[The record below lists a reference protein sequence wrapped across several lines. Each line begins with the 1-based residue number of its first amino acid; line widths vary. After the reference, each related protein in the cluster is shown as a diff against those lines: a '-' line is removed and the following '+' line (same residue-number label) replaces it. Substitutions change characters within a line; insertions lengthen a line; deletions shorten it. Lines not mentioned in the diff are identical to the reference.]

1 VIYLLDVN
9 VLLALGYEEHSLHE
23 RAEAWMDHLH
33 DGESSPH
40 FATCST
46 TELGFVRIACGK
58 LGFAEDVNVAQ
69 ADLNRLKARRVF
81 TFLTDDCGADRLP
94 GWVEKSKQVT
104 DGHLLQLATDHCA
117 SLATLDEG
125 IPGAVLLP
133 KESSGPLFVREPPA
147 RYGIAA

>member
-1 VIYLLDVN
+1 MIYLLDVN

-33 DGESSPH
+33 GCEPSPH

-69 ADLNRLKARRVF
+69 ADLNRLKVRRVF
-81 TFLTDDCGADRLP
+81 TFLTDDSGADRLP

-125 IPGAVLLP
+125 IPGAVLIP